1 MDASRHGGCRPGG
14 ATNPTRHRAKAGG
27 VTGGEMQRRSS
38 ATRTQGKTERAGER
52 PRRTRQRWCR
62 VRVETD
68 AGAYVASLELG
79 SVGLRQLV
87 DDERTYLGLWNAQQE
102 GTPGVE
108 EFLALHK
115 GSICSVIVVG
125 EEQKGPRQ
133 QEA

>member
-1 MDASRHGGCRPGG
+1 
-14 ATNPTRHRAKAGG
+14 
-27 VTGGEMQRRSS
+27 
-38 ATRTQGKTERAGER
+38 
-52 PRRTRQRWCR
+52 
-62 VRVETD
+62 
-68 AGAYVASLELG
+68 
-79 SVGLRQLV
+79 V

-125 EEQKGPRQ
+125 EDHNGPLQ

>member
-1 MDASRHGGCRPGG
+1 MTD
-14 ATNPTRHRAKAGG
+14 KAGG
-27 VTGGEMQRRSS
+27 RV
-38 ATRTQGKTERAGER
+38 
-52 PRRTRQRWCR
+52 RRTRERWCR

-79 SVGLRQLV
+79 AAGLRELV
-87 DDERTYLGLWNAQQE
+87 DDERTYLGLWNAEQE

-115 GSICSVIVVG
+115 GSICSVMVVG
-125 EEQKGPRQ
+125 EERHGPRL